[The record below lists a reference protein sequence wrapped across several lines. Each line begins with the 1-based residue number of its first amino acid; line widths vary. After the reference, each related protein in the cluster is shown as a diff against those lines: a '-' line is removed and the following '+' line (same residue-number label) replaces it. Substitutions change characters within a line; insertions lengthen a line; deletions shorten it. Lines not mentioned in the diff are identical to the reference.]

1 MLYLHFYCR
10 YRTHRYMQPCIVR
23 LDIQRLSTGT
33 GCSALEDIHY
43 MFMSVQLD
51 MCQSINF
58 IVIVFSGEGDYCSE
72 EACDLFI
79 SSEQPPSWRGTHPHS
94 A

>member
-1 MLYLHFYCR
+1 
-10 YRTHRYMQPCIVR
+10 MQQCIVK
-23 LDIQRLSTGT
+23 LDIQRLSTGAE
-33 GCSALEDIHY
+33 CSALQDIHY
-43 MFMSVQLD
+43 MFRSVQLD
-51 MCQSINF
+51 MGQSISF
-58 IVIVFSGEGDYCSE
+58 IVIVFSGDQCSG